1 MVPGEFNIVT
11 PFLNATLD
19 RGLICASR
27 PFGSS
32 IAIPVGT
39 KSHSPGLISIP
50 LLPMSGLAARSR
62 PDAPVV

>member
-11 PFLNATLD
+11 PFLNAMLD
-19 RGLICASR
+19 RGLICASI

-32 IAIPVGT
+32 IAIPVRI

-50 LLPMSGLAARSR
+50 FLSKSGLAARSR
-62 PDAPVV
+62 PDAPIV